1 MILVALRLKSGESLS
16 IKSLKGKSTDE
27 EVRQELHDV
36 LTVPDDVL
44 DLMQN
49 KLLRWLG
56 EWKSDIITFE
66 DFYDIKTEIAKYDSE
81 KKLIDV
87 SLEMLEERASA
98 LLSSNPIFVRQMKDI
113 GLDGDRVLD
122 GINDYLRMYG
132 RLNVWNSKK
141 LIKEED
147 ARDFTR
153 GLRDYYSKQ
162 EFEVS
167 TEHEEWD
174 ALRIG
179 KMIYIRCQM
188 NRETRFKGA
197 ESLERMVE
205 GGYQMLADRP
215 EVGWLPG
222 WQERY
227 KGGQSK

>member
-1 MILVALRLKSGESLS
+1 MLAALQLKRGESLS
-16 IKSLKGKSTDE
+16 IKSLKGKATDE
-27 EVRQELHDV
+27 DVRRELHDA
-36 LTVPDDVL
+36 LTVPEDVV
-44 DLMQN
+44 DIMQN
-49 KLLRWLG
+49 KLLRWLAA
-56 EWKSDIITFE
+56 WKSDIVTFE

-122 GINDYLRMYG
+122 GINDYLRMHG

-162 EFEVS
+162 ELEVT
-167 TEHEEWD
+167 TEHQEWD
-174 ALRIG
+174 AQRIG
-179 KMIYIRCQM
+179 KMIYSRCQL
-188 NRETRFKGA
+188 NRETKFKGA
-197 ESLERMVE
+197 ESLEKMVE
-205 GGYQMLADRP
+205 GGYQMLADQLL
-215 EVGWLPG
+215 VGWLLG

-227 KGGQSK
+227 KGERTK